1 MTWGAGTMSAEKLVR
16 QLEATKAGGFPDGT
30 HLVTLREVA
39 VVPRKKGGHWLR
51 LVSES
56 DGGSFAR
63 EQRRLSSDDQY
74 PFNLTAGQRKGIAQF
89 AERFGISETDPEAI
103 VRALEGMLGQ
113 TVNVTVTH
121 TPHSTIFK
129 HSRPTGVRIAT
140 DAGTMTVHGEI
151 EERAQ
156 TAHESYEKLI
166 DGLSASR
173 LAMAVVA
180 EACYELSRDHAYRDL
195 GYEKLADLLAD
206 PAVCISRSTFFDLA
220 SIYER
225 YILEG
230 GADPRQL
237 QVAGVSKLSIPLK
250 ALSAGEVDVE
260 EALRDCEELG
270 RRDLRAKYRGDE
282 DDEEKSG
289 RPDCPRCAGIP
300 DQVLDELRRRYA
312 ALGG

>member
-1 MTWGAGTMSAEKLVR
+1 MTAEKLVR
-16 QLEATKAGGFPDGT
+16 QIEAIEVGAFPDGT
-30 HLVTLREVA
+30 HLVTLREVG
-39 VVPRKKGGHWLR
+39 VVRRKKGGHWLR
-51 LVSES
+51 IVSQN
-56 DGGSFAR
+56 DAGSYAR
-63 EQRRLSSDDQY
+63 EQRRLSDDEQY
-74 PFNLTAGQRKGIAQF
+74 PFNLSAGQRRGMVEFAQ
-89 AERFGISETDPEAI
+89 RFGISESDPEAI
-103 VRALEGMLGQ
+103 VAALQEMLGEP
-113 TVNVTVTH
+113 VNVTVTH
-121 TPHSTIFK
+121 TPHRTIFM
-129 HSRPTGVRIAT
+129 HSRPTGVRIST
-140 DAGTMTVHGEI
+140 DAGSMTVHGEI
-151 EERAQ
+151 EVRAQ

-195 GYEKLADLLAD
+195 GYEKLSDFLAD
-206 PAVCISRSTFFDLA
+206 PAICISRTTFFDLA

-230 GADPRQL
+230 GADPREL
-237 QVAGVSKLSIPLK
+237 QVAGVSKLSIPLR
-250 ALSAGEVDVE
+250 ALADGEVDVE

-270 RRDLRAKYRGDE
+270 RRDLRAKYRGE
-282 DDEEKSG
+282 EEEKESG